1 MEPGSLNERFT
12 FEKRPSTAPVG
23 DGYGNF
29 QTDFAAQFTVWTRRQ
44 FLRGGE
50 TVIAERLQGRQPSVL
65 TIRASRSAAQITT
78 DWRAVNARDAS
89 EVYNIRSVSLSE
101 DRSFYDVLCERGV
114 ASG

>member
-1 MEPGSLNERFT
+1 MQAGSLNERFA
-12 FEKRPSTAPVG
+12 FQKRARTAG

-29 QTDFAAQFTVWTRRQ
+29 EERWENQFTVWTKRI

-50 TVIAERLQGRQPSVL
+50 TVMADRLQGRQPAVL
-65 TIRASRSAAQITT
+65 TIRASRQTAQITT
-78 DWRAVNARDAS
+78 DWRAVNARDDT
-89 EVYNIRSVSLSE
+89 EIYNIRSISLSE

>member
-1 MEPGSLNERFT
+1 MESGSLNERFV
-12 FEKRPSTAPVG
+12 FQKRPSTAPVG

-29 QTDFAAQFTVWTRRQ
+29 QSGFEAQFTVWTKRL

-50 TVIAERLQGRQPSVL
+50 TVIAERLQGRQPAVL
-65 TIRASRSAAQITT
+65 TIRASRQAAQITT
-78 DWRAVNARDAS
+78 DWCAVNARDSS

-101 DRSFYDVLCERGV
+101 DRSFYDILCERGV